1 MIYKYTA
8 DGLGASLSQKFY
20 CTLEV
25 YPRKR
30 KIKIKTIVLFLSII
44 ANIVFII
51 LRFYDV
57 NAINMNKID
66 KSTITN
72 DEYRNQHHSD
82 HVKLGFMYIYNM
94 AAGHG
99 KSAIKE
105 TGSQAGVQN
114 VYKAANQDSKTLK
127 KEEKVAYLTFDDG
140 PTYKITPQ
148 VLKILDEF
156 DIKATFFVLGE
167 MCSLNP
173 GILRNV
179 QAAGHL
185 ISNHTY
191 SHDYNKIYKSPNTFI
206 SELAKCEETIVSVLG
221 DQWNANKIIRFPGGS
236 FDKKLAPIKEEIKK
250 KGYTSYDW
258 NALNGDAEG
267 IKVPSKKLV
276 NNIVKS
282 IEGKDSIIVLM
293 HDSSGKQTTV
303 ESLPEV
309 ISILKEKGYVF
320 KTLDQY
326 EINL

>member
-8 DGLGASLSQKFY
+8 EGLGASLNQKYY
-20 CTLEV
+20 CSLEV

-30 KIKIKTIVLFLSII
+30 KIKIKTIILFSSII

-57 NAINMNKID
+57 NAINMNKTD
-66 KSTITN
+66 KSIIAN
-72 DEYRNQHHSD
+72 DEYKNQYHSD
-82 HVKLGFMYIYNM
+82 HLKLSFMYKYSM
-94 AAGHG
+94 AAEYG

-105 TGSQAGVQN
+105 MGSQAGVQN
-114 VYKAANQDSKTLK
+114 VYKAANQDNKSLK
-127 KEEKVAYLTFDDG
+127 KDEKVAYLTFDDG

-148 VLKILDEF
+148 VLKILDGF

-173 GILRNV
+173 GILRDV

-191 SHDYNKIYKSPNTFI
+191 SHDYDKIYKSPNTFI
-206 SELAKCEETIVSVLG
+206 SELVKCEETIASVLG
-221 DQWNANKIIRFPGGS
+221 NQWNANKIIRFPGGS

-250 KGYTSYDW
+250 KGYISYDW

-267 IKVPSKKLV
+267 IKVPAKKLV

-293 HDSSGKQTTV
+293 HDSSGKETTV
-303 ESLPEV
+303 ESLPQI
-309 ISILKEKGYVF
+309 ISILKEKGFVF

-326 EINL
+326 DK